1 MKTWVFPLI
10 NFWSNELVLLYSSQI
25 YILQVE
31 IKYYFAPY
39 RIFRQASLLWG
50 VTEFESKYLVLE
62 QKTKHFV
69 DNQ

>member
-1 MKTWVFPLI
+1 MKTWVFLLI

-31 IKYYFAPY
+31 IKYYFDPY

-69 DNQ
+69 DSQ